1 MSSMEEKI
9 EQLMTTVTE
18 SKSAVEDQIRSMRE
32 EIKKSQEDMAQSVV
46 KQVKRS
52 HTTEFKRKGNE
63 KQYRFND
70 EVIEKLEATDAE
82 LEGTEKE
89 DLMPVEGLPQLTKLG
104 RG

>member
-1 MSSMEEKI
+1 
-9 EQLMTTVTE
+9 
-18 SKSAVEDQIRSMRE
+18 
-32 EIKKSQEDMAQSVV
+32 MAQSVV

-89 DLMPVEGLPQLTKLG
+89 DLMPVEGLPVNKARTRIKEDMQLFEERQK
-104 RG
+104 